1 MLILRTKLAGLCP
14 PYAVFPHSRI
24 AGTPMARFLKLL
36 LQAFACAFALLFLA
50 FPAIG
55 ADSEITIQNTAMQRM
70 LMDQLFIDRGRFNL
84 VRPSRCQYAYLES
97 PAVTIAQGRVR
108 IKSRLTGQM
117 GIEVGGTCA
126 AAGDVIDVT
135 VSGRPYFSGENLGL
149 TDIRVEEV
157 SNELYRGMLQQALD
171 VALPK
176 ALEINLREGLQQ
188 VMADQ
193 KSSYEVTVSKL
204 TVTNLS
210 AENNQIFANLSFTL
224 SAR

>member
-1 MLILRTKLAGLCP
+1 MSCCLKRCLRAFAGLS
-14 PYAVFPHSRI
+14 A
-24 AGTPMARFLKLL
+24 LL
-36 LQAFACAFALLFLA
+36 LVSWPAF
-50 FPAIG
+50 G
-55 ADSEITIQNTAMQRM
+55 AESEITIQNTAMRGM

-108 IKSRLTGQM
+108 IKSRLTGQT
-117 GIEVGGTCA
+117 GIEVGGSCA

-176 ALEINLREGLQQ
+176 ALEINLRGGLQQ
-188 VMADQ
+188 VIADQ

-210 AENNQIFANLSFTL
+210 AENNQIFANLSFAL